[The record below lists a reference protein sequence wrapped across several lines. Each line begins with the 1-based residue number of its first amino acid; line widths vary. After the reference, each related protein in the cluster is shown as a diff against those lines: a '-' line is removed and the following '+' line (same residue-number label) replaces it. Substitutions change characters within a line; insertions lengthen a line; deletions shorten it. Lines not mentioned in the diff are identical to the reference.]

1 MKWYKKQIEM
11 YPEKSKSEWVGE
23 IQHQTLLLK
32 SLSTQDVGI
41 YKCEISFLEYNAFEL
56 ANITLTG
63 NDDHYILL
71 TIH

>member
-11 YPEKSKSEWVGE
+11 EKAESECRVGE
-23 IQHQTLLLK
+23 IQHQTLLLLK

-41 YKCEISFLEYNAFEL
+41 YKCKISFLEYNSFEL

-63 NDDHYILL
+63 NNDHYILL